1 MMHSYWNYDALL
13 ALQDT
18 PYTVALTAQPVN
30 GDGSTGLCQML
41 AQEYEALKTLGVEYH
56 NATYF
61 ESVSPTFNTPSI
73 LSSPFYV
80 MCIGPNPF
88 SYMVRN
94 DWEQHRR
101 ECVGAMMQTKY
112 VAKIVTSTIWHWESL
127 FAVKAAPEK
136 VIPQLFLS
144 FDALLATFA
153 E

>member
-1 MMHSYWNYDALL
+1 MIWWYDRKTTTVYGSIVHSVWAIPKHCWEPIPTRKSMMHSYWNYDALL

-18 PYTVALTAQPVN
+18 PYTVALTAQPGN

-80 MCIGPNPF
+80 M
-88 SYMVRN
+88 
-94 DWEQHRR
+94 
-101 ECVGAMMQTKY
+101 
-112 VAKIVTSTIWHWESL
+112 
-127 FAVKAAPEK
+127 
-136 VIPQLFLS
+136 
-144 FDALLATFA
+144 
-153 E
+153 